1 MKKLNIITVIL
12 TITLSINCT
21 AQNYKLNL
29 LLKPGDYLFN
39 TKDLYFFDDGI
50 DCYLR
55 NECND
60 IDTVFSNSATKI
72 HVTKDSVL
80 KYNAYLFTDEYE
92 YVYTKI
98 NKVEGWMRVDVPIT
112 GEQKE
117 FLKKFLSSNHFKDYS
132 CYVEIV
138 PFKNPN
144 QIFISTI
151 DYWFIGNL
159 NKLSATEIGTKGG
172 RLEACKMVYPKNCVK
187 CYIDLGWGQEVWYDA
202 NGRKKKVK

>member
-1 MKKLNIITVIL
+1 MLFSYSN
-12 TITLSINCT
+12 

-29 LLKPGDYLFN
+29 MLKPGDYLFN
-39 TKDLYFFDDGI
+39 TKDSYFFDDGI
-50 DCYLR
+50 DCYLH
-55 NECND
+55 NQCND
-60 IDTVFSNSATKI
+60 IDTVYENSAVKL

-80 KYNAYLFTDEYE
+80 KYSAYLFTDEYE

-98 NKVEGWMRVDVPIT
+98 NKVEGWLRVDVPIT

-117 FLKKFLSSNHFKDYS
+117 FLKKYLTSKFFKEYT
-132 CYVEIV
+132 CYVEVV

-144 QIFISTI
+144 QIFISTT
-151 DYWFIGNL
+151 DYWYIGNL

-187 CYIDLGWGQEVWYDA
+187 CYIDLGWGQEVWYDS